1 MSLLLAAL
9 AGLGAAGDRLDRL
22 FHGHVV
28 GLDAARQ
35 RRIGGAMLEVGAIA
49 TVDHVD
55 QLAILRMLADL
66 AQDGELGALA
76 RTLAA
81 GIGGGDPLDRV
92 IDAELPRP
100 RSEERRVGNEWVS
113 TGRAR

>member
-35 RRIGGAMLEVGAIA
+35 RRIGGAMLQIRPVA

-55 QLAILRMLADL
+55 QLAIFRMLADL

-76 RTLAA
+76 RALAA
-81 GIGGGDPLDRV
+81 GIGRGDQLDRV
-92 IDAELPRP
+92 INA
-100 RSEERRVGNEWVS
+100 RSEEHTSELQSLMRSSDAVFS
-113 TGRAR
+113 